1 MTARSIT
8 KGSLLAWFAANPV
21 AANFLMILI
30 VLGGWYTLQSI
41 VKEAY
46 PRFAPPH
53 IEITAEYPGAGPNE
67 VQDGVCIPIEEAIH
81 DLPGIKKLASSAIE
95 GNCTLNIEVE
105 QGYSTKELTSA
116 IRART
121 QTIKTLPKTL
131 EKIDIDDSAW
141 IYPAISVVLSG
152 NTDKL
157 TLRRLA
163 EKIRDDIS
171 VLPGVRLCSVKSN
184 SRYEISIEMP
194 SERLRQ
200 HGLTLVQVADAIRN
214 NSVDVSGGV
223 LKSSAGELQLRSKH
237 TAYNVDALRDIAIST
252 RRDGTVIKL
261 GELAT
266 INDGFDDKIFEDF
279 SNGQPSETVE
289 VRAQN
294 DLVATARAVRDYAL
308 TLSETLP
315 EGITNTLRRD
325 NARSF
330 EELLDT
336 LKFEGISG
344 FILVFIVLL
353 LFLSTPVAIWA
364 AVGVMLSVFG
374 AIWFLPLFDVSL
386 NMLTLFGFVLAMG
399 VLVDDA
405 IIVSERIHELQ
416 SQGITGLRG
425 AIRGIQDV
433 WVPVVLG
440 VSIGLIT
447 FLPGLFVPPSWALM
461 FMKPVAVVMILALA
475 FSLVEALLIL
485 PAHLAHESKPSEKP
499 SVLDRIRKVLN
510 GGLEWLLVKVY
521 QPFLQFCLGWRYA
534 VAATFAS
541 AILFGWVLIHVDY
554 VKLSL
559 EEDISYDNFHVHLMP
574 HLGTPYPVTKAKV
587 EEFLV
592 ALKKA
597 EAELNATQPPGSP
610 SVIESLDVMLQEVD
624 PIIWVEFSSQARQQF
639 HVRELIDKWYKHIPD
654 MGDFQPDF
662 HTPTEQEVV
671 DLEIEVRSPN
681 PQELSEVMAILKAKI
696 ADFPDITEIYDSRR
710 PGKPELRFVLTPEA
724 ERLGIKTQDLA
735 EQVRAAYAGE
745 TVQRFIRGRDEVKTV
760 VRVPKTE
767 RESLSEFK
775 ALPIHLP
782 NGSQAPLGTLAHF
795 DYAPGFGA
803 LEREGRMGKA
813 GIHAKFAQNSGINGK
828 DVFKNLE
835 ATAIPELLAQF
846 PDVDISAGEAKEEAE
861 LLEEG
866 LKTNTLIALVAIYAL
881 IAVSFRSYLQ
891 PLLFMLAVPV
901 AWLGAVLI
909 HGALGLTMSFQS
921 VIGMIAASGVVV
933 NDSIVL
939 LDYIQKRKGAEVSL
953 HEVIVEACTSRFR
966 PIVLVALTNL
976 AGFLPM
982 LFETSEQAKF
992 LVPMTLAL
1000 TFGLVFGMVATL
1012 FLIPAC
1018 YAILEDINAI
1028 TKKMKAPV
1036 TVLRLVSNTFRKIFS
1051 STSGC

>member
-1 MTARSIT
+1 MNTHHPAQR
-8 KGSLLAWFAANPV
+8 SLLAWFASNPV

-30 VLGGWYTLQSI
+30 VLGGCYTLQTI

-46 PRFAPPH
+46 PRFAPLH
-53 IEITAEYPGAGPNE
+53 IEITAKYPGAGPTE
-67 VQDGVCIPIEEAIH
+67 VQEGVCIPIEEAIH
-81 DLPGIKKLASSAIE
+81 DLPGIKKLTSAAIE
-95 GNCTLNIEVE
+95 GNCTLNVEVE
-105 QGYSTKELTSA
+105 QGYSTQELSSG

-121 QTIKTLPKTL
+121 QAITTLPEAL
-131 EKIDIDDSAW
+131 EKIDIDDTAW
-141 IYPAISVVLSG
+141 VYPAISIVLSG

-163 EKIRDDIS
+163 EKVRDDIG
-171 VLPGVRLCSVKSN
+171 VLPGVRTSKIKN
-184 SRYEISIEMP
+184 RNTYEISIEIP

-200 HGLTLVQVADAIRN
+200 YGLSLGQIAEAVRKH
-214 NSVDVSGGV
+214 SVDVPGGV
-223 LKSSAGELQLRSKH
+223 LKSSAGELQLRSKQ
-237 TAYNVDALRDIAIST
+237 TAYNADDLHGIPISI
-252 RRDGTVIKL
+252 RPDGSVIKL
-261 GELAT
+261 GEIAIIT
-266 INDGFDDKIFEDF
+266 DGFDAAIYENF
-279 SNGQPSETVE
+279 SNGQPSETIE
-289 VRAQN
+289 ARAEN
-294 DLVATARAVRDYAL
+294 DLVATAKAVREYAE
-308 TLSETLP
+308 TLSNTLP
-315 EGITNTLRRD
+315 EGIHYSLRRD

-336 LKFEGISG
+336 LKIEGISG
-344 FILVFIVLL
+344 FVLVFIVLL

-374 AIWFLPLFDVSL
+374 AIWLLPLFDVSL

-425 AIRGIQDV
+425 AIQGIQDV

-440 VSIGLIT
+440 VSIGLIA

-461 FMKPVAVVMILALA
+461 FMKPVAVVMILALG

-485 PAHLAHESKPSEKP
+485 PAHLAHETTPSAKPGILE
-499 SVLDRIRKVLN
+499 RIRTMLN
-510 GGLEWLLVKVY
+510 QGLDALLNKSY
-521 QPFLQFCLGWRYA
+521 RPLLQACLSWRYTVLA
-534 VAATFAS
+534 VFTS
-541 AILFGWVLIHVDY
+541 AILLGWVLIHVDY

-574 HLGTPYPVTKAKV
+574 HLGTPYRETKAKV
-587 EEFLV
+587 EEFLG

-597 EAELNATQPPGSP
+597 EHELNATQPEGSP
-610 SVIESLDVMLQEVD
+610 SVIENMDVMLEEVD

-662 HTPTEQEVV
+662 HTPTEQDVV
-671 DLEIEVRSPN
+671 DLEIEVRSPD
-681 PQELSEVMAILKAKI
+681 PRELDAVMDSIKATI
-696 ADFPDITEIYDSRR
+696 ADYPDITEILDSRR
-710 PGKPELRFVLTPEA
+710 PGKPELRFVLTAEA
-724 ERLGIKTQDLA
+724 ERLGLNVQDLA
-735 EQVRAAYAGE
+735 EQVRAAYEGE
-745 TVQRFIRGRDEVKTV
+745 VVQRFIRGRDEVKTMV
-760 VRVPKTE
+760 KIVRAE
-767 RESLSEFK
+767 RGNLPDFK
-775 ALPIHLP
+775 SLPIRLA
-782 NGSQAPLGTLAHF
+782 NGSQAPLHTLATF
-795 DYAPGFGA
+795 EYAPGFGA

-813 GIHAKFAQNSGINGK
+813 GIHAKLAQNSHVKGEDIYK
-828 DVFKNLE
+828 KLDDNLF
-835 ATAIPELLAQF
+835 PSLRAQY
-846 PDVDISAGEAKEEAE
+846 PDADISAGEAKEEAE

-866 LKTNTLIALVAIYAL
+866 LKNNTLIALVAIYAM

-891 PLLFMLAVPV
+891 PLIFMLAVPV

-909 HGALGLTMSFQS
+909 HWAFGLTMSFQS

-939 LDYIQKRKGAEVSL
+939 LDYIQKRKGGAVSL
-953 HEVIVEACTSRFR
+953 HETIVEACTSRFR

-1000 TFGLVFGMVATL
+1000 TFGLLFGMMATL

-1018 YAILEDINAI
+1018 YAVLEDMTDLSNKAVLWLKRCVTSLRKSAI
-1028 TKKMKAPV
+1028 
-1036 TVLRLVSNTFRKIFS
+1036 
-1051 STSGC
+1051 